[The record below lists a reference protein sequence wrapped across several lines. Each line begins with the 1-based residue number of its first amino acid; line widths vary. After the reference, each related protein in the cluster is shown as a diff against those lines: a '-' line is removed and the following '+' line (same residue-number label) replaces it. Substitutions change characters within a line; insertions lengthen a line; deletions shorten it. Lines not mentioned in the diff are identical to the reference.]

1 MAHVDAAPVRAAQG
15 LPGGAQ
21 DDRDMGD
28 RERSGAIVE
37 GGLVT
42 KKWISDPIT
51 QPPANHRQL
60 ARGGGVVTHVTSPA
74 DHRPS
79 PQAPYRRHYTLLHT
93 RTCHLGLLPPSPRA
107 PRHRRPTPR
116 AVHLRPPPVRP
127 AAPLLAPRAH

>member
-42 KKWISDPIT
+42 KKWISDPISHT
-51 QPPANHRQL
+51 LPLHSQGLRLN
-60 ARGGGVVTHVTSPA
+60 VE
-74 DHRPS
+74 
-79 PQAPYRRHYTLLHT
+79 TLLRHT
-93 RTCHLGLLPPSPRA
+93 WLTLELNNC
-107 PRHRRPTPR
+107 
-116 AVHLRPPPVRP
+116 
-127 AAPLLAPRAH
+127 

>member
-42 KKWISDPIT
+42 KKWIRDPIT
-51 QPPANHRQL
+51 PR
-60 ARGGGVVTHVTSPA
+60 RRTGVNCGE
-74 DHRPS
+74 RP
-79 PQAPYRRHYTLLHT
+79 
-93 RTCHLGLLPPSPRA
+93 
-107 PRHRRPTPR
+107 
-116 AVHLRPPPVRP
+116 
-127 AAPLLAPRAH
+127 